1 MEKEITVKHTELTVH
16 ELSIKVGDFLIGSH
30 HYAELFEILS
40 ITEKDEI
47 IRVECLNR
55 HNNERE
61 RSLSISDIK
70 QYYKVLSGVEFE
82 EIEQYSND
90 IINGDI
96 DFDSLIDNKAT
107 NKFEVLT
114 NNQHLYEKSLI
125 DAKQLNTKLLA
136 IRNSVK
142 AKTEK
147 MRASLDLVIRE
158 QNKLIRRLN
167 SIVFTLE
174 IYSGIDEEVK
184 QIQSGTPAFDD
195 TPIYLCQLMKFMDE
209 EVGDPD
215 NGGVSYDSVDV
226 FYDWMVKYNSY
237 LKCFNYEL
245 LLPFKKCVRTLRVR
259 RNTSERFS
267 LDPFNNRW
275 SIEQEMNTFLL
286 IRNGENIY
294 VIDSKMSF
302 NKKLYPDQK
311 ELTEIFNLNDED
323 KVFDKLQGYKN
334 GMVIIQGLIDRTDV
348 FGDISNDISVLS
360 TKSQEE
366 GKVIFNY
373 EMDEN
378 LITDGSK
385 TFLDFLQTDDVKH
398 GDRILLINAY
408 SHSNKFLKWY
418 DNEYA
423 CPSPPE
429 DGIYKVEK
437 IDGSLYI
444 KYLPDEDVYNSSTGH
459 LTKRK
464 NRVSYRINPK
474 HDDNIVNIDRVSHRD
489 IDWLN
494 NMMYDRR
501 DRRKYLRVNGLLKAL
516 KKFKKLELKEEE
528 SFVKMLQ
535 SYTSSDELTVL
546 DAVHWWKTKNM
557 HKRAL
562 TVDDKK
568 AFRMVVRK
576 LNKEDDN

>member
-1 MEKEITVKHTELTVH
+1 MEKEITVKHTELTVDG
-16 ELSIKVGDFLIGSH
+16 LSLKVGDFLIGSH

-47 IRVECLNR
+47 IRFECLSR

-82 EIEQYSND
+82 EIEQYAND

-184 QIQSGTPAFDD
+184 QIQSGAPAFDD

-226 FYDWMVKYNSY
+226 FYDWMVKYSSH

-259 RNTSERFS
+259 RNTSERYS

-275 SIEQEMNTFLL
+275 RIEQEMNTFLL

-302 NKKLYPDQK
+302 NKKLYPDKK

-323 KVFDKLQGYKN
+323 EVFDSLQGYKN

-408 SHSNKFLKWY
+408 SHPNKFLKWY

-423 CPSPPE
+423 CPPSPK
-429 DGIYKVEK
+429 DGIYKVEN
-437 IDGSLYI
+437 IDGSLCI
-444 KYLPDEDVYNSSTGH
+444 KYLPDDDVYNSSTGYM
-459 LTKRK
+459 TKRK

-474 HDDNIVNIDRVSHRD
+474 SDHNIVNIDRVSHRD
-489 IDWLN
+489 IDWLS

-516 KKFKKLELKEEE
+516 KRFKNLELKEEE
-528 SFVKMLQ
+528 SFVRMLQ
-535 SYTSSDELTVL
+535 SYTSANELTVL

-568 AFRMVVRK
+568 AFRMIVKK
-576 LNKEDDN
+576 LNKDE